1 MPKSLPF
8 YNLKTKAATNKTAVL
23 MVLILLSF
31 TGYAEPSAK
40 KTSGFTLMVLNEKS
54 QPADGAT
61 VQLLKDGKLVKAA
74 ITDAKGM
81 AVFENIADGAYTFM
95 ITYTGYQAQTT
106 GVYHFPGDVNAATV
120 TLQPGGI
127 GLKEV
132 NITTNKPFI
141 EQKQGKVIVNVGASV
156 TNVGTTVL
164 EVLEKS
170 PGVTVDRNGGIS
182 LQGKAGVLVTIDD
195 KPTYLSGDDLNNLL
209 SSMSSSQVD
218 QIELIANPTAK
229 YDANGNAGIINIKT
243 KKNKLKG
250 FNGIFTTS
258 VGTGVYPKNSN
269 NLVLNYRSGR
279 FNTFFTYNLNYVQY
293 FTKLYALRKY
303 YDDNSTLLS
312 MLEQPAYFKGKF
324 LNNTLKTGVDYYLD
338 AKTTIGI
345 VLSGTA
351 IRRDG
356 NNTDL
361 ARWLSPAGALDSAIF
376 TDNKNNSGFN
386 NEAINVNARHTI
398 SPSQDITA
406 DFDLLH
412 YAMSINQ
419 VFDYQLLVPG
429 GYDELSRSNI
439 PTTIN
444 IATGKVDYTLKTGKN
459 GAFGAGWKSSHSS
472 TDNSAAY
479 QNFDGV
485 QYVDDN
491 TKSNHFVYDETI
503 HALYSDFETK
513 YRSLTVQGGLRYEH
527 TGYHANQFGN
537 AIQKDSAFSRNYGG
551 FFPSGYIS
559 YQADTANS
567 FTLSA
572 GRRIDRPAFQL
583 LNPFLFIINKYTYQ
597 TGNPYILPQYSWNLQ
612 LSHQYKNLLTTGIS
626 YSVISNYFSQLFLAD
641 TAKQILLYSQ
651 GNVGHTYNLGLSE
664 AVTASPFNWWS
675 FSAQAIFNHKQL
687 AGFNGN
693 NYTSTINQLSIN
705 STNQFT
711 IAKIYTAEITGAY
724 TTRAR
729 NDIQELL
736 YPTGQLSLGLSRP
749 VLKKKAT
756 LKLSYRDVFYTNWM
770 EGLTQFPNAT
780 EYFKLQRDT
789 RVVTLAFTY
798 RFGKAYKAAKHS
810 DTSAN
815 DEIERVGNG

>member
-1 MPKSLPF
+1 
-8 YNLKTKAATNKTAVL
+8 
-23 MVLILLSF
+23 MVLVLLS
-31 TGYAEPSAK
+31 AIAHAQPSPK
-40 KTSGFTLMVLNEKS
+40 KITGFTLTVLNEKS

-81 AVFENIADGAYTFM
+81 AFFANITVGAYTFSV
-95 ITYTGYQAQTT
+95 TYTGYQPQVT
-106 GVYHFPGDVNAATV
+106 GAYHFPGDTNAATI
-120 TLQPGGI
+120 TLQPASTA
-127 GLKEV
+127 LKEV
-132 NITTNKPFI
+132 NVTAGRPFI
-141 EQKQGKVIVNVGASV
+141 EQKQGKVILNVDASV

-195 KPTYLSGDDLNNLL
+195 KPTYLNGEDLNNLL
-209 SSMSSSQVD
+209 SSMSSSQAD

-250 FNGIFTTS
+250 FNGTFTTS
-258 VGTGVYPKNSN
+258 VGEGVYPKNSN
-269 NLVLNYRSGR
+269 NLVLNYRTGK
-279 FNTFFTYNLNYVQY
+279 FNTFFTYNMNYVQY
-293 FTKLYALRKY
+293 YLNLYALRKY
-303 YDDNSTLLS
+303 YDDNGTLLS
-312 MLEQPAYFKGKF
+312 MLEQPAYFKGTF
-324 LNNTLKTGVDYYLD
+324 VNNTAKAGVDYYLD
-338 AKTTIGI
+338 TKTTIGL
-345 VLSGTA
+345 VLTGTA

-361 ARWLSPAGALDSAIF
+361 ARWLSPSGTLDSAIF
-376 TDNKNNSGFN
+376 TDNRNNNRFKNG
-386 NEAINVNARHTI
+386 AINVNARHTI

-412 YAMSINQ
+412 YAINSDQ
-419 VFDYQLLVPG
+419 NFDNQLLAAG
-429 GYDELSRSNI
+429 GYDEVSRASI

-444 IATGKVDYTLKTGKN
+444 IATGKVDYTLKAGKN
-459 GAFGAGWKSSHSS
+459 DTFEAGWKSSHSS

-479 QNFDGV
+479 QNLVGG
-485 QYVDDN
+485 QYIDDD
-491 TKSNHFVYDETI
+491 TKSNHFIYNETI
-503 HALYSDFETK
+503 HALYADFEQK
-513 YRSLTVQGGLRYEH
+513 LDHLSIQAGLRYEH
-527 TGYHANQFGN
+527 TGYHANQLGN

-567 FTLSA
+567 FSLTA
-572 GRRIDRPAFQL
+572 GRRIDRPAFQV

-597 TGNPYILPQYSWNLQ
+597 TGNPYILPQYSWNLE
-612 LSHQYKNLLTTGIS
+612 LSHQYKNLLTTSIS

-641 TAKQILLYSQ
+641 TSKQILLYSQ

-664 AVTASPFNWWS
+664 AVTVSPFNWWS

-693 NYTSTINQLSIN
+693 NYTSTVNQLSVN
-705 STNQFT
+705 STSQFT
-711 IAKIYTAEITGAY
+711 IAKTYTTEITGAY

-736 YPTGQLSLGLSRP
+736 YPTGQLSLGISRP

-756 LKLSYRDVFYTNWM
+756 LKLSYRDIFHTNWM

-780 EYFKLQRDT
+780 EYFKELRDT
-789 RVVTLAFTY
+789 RVITLAFTY
-798 RFGKAYKAAKHS
+798 RFGKAYKAAKHA